1 MGHLLEQY
9 VSSLSGLAINVPEKP
24 LRHGKGC
31 KGNHGGWR
39 KVCSLILKYSLEDR
53 QTEIMKLSKTRMG
66 MRHETSVRCSW
77 GLHIHIHPTAIHSSG
92 LLP

>member
-9 VSSLSGLAINVPEKP
+9 ISSPSGLAIKVPEKP
-24 LRHGKGC
+24 LRHSKGG
-31 KGNHGGWR
+31 KGNHGGRR

-53 QTEIMKLSKTRMG
+53 QTEIMKPSKTRVG

-77 GLHIHIHPTAIHSSG
+77 GLHIHIHSTG